1 MSRHPFRQTARL
13 RAAARTVT
21 AAVLVLLMT
30 GCGAGQQAAT
40 STQLTHAGGAV
51 GRVGPISVLDV
62 EFRFAPPIAGDE
74 VYGVGDTAPMSVT
87 IVNNGT
93 SADRLVR
100 LSSPVA
106 VAGVVVA
113 DGLVIPAGATL
124 TAGQTGV
131 SSIEVPYED
140 DARLLALTGLRTPIR
155 SGLTYPVV
163 LGFERAGD
171 LVLDVPVDTPDV
183 PRDPAADSR

>member
-1 MSRHPFRQTARL
+1 VL
-13 RAAARTVT
+13 AAI
-21 AAVLVLLMT
+21 LVLLAT
-30 GCGAGQQAAT
+30 GCGSGQEAAT
-40 STQLTHAGGAV
+40 STQVTHAGGAI

-62 EFRFAPPIAGDE
+62 EFRFSPPIAGDE
-74 VYGVGDTAPMSVT
+74 VYGVGETAPMSVT

-93 SADRLVR
+93 AADRLVR
-100 LSSPVA
+100 LSSPIA
-106 VAGVVVA
+106 DAGIVVA

-140 DARLLALTGLRTPIR
+140 DADLLALTGLRAPLR

-171 LVLDVPVDTPDV
+171 VVLDVPVDTPDLR
-183 PRDPAADSR
+183 RDPAADSQ

>member
-113 DGLVIPAGATL
+113 DGLVVPAGATL

-171 LVLDVPVDTPDV
+171 IVLDVPVDTPDV